1 MVAVVAL
8 VADKLT
14 LRQNLTVTCL
24 GEHSSP
30 SPGSMADQCLYDSLS
45 DSVANSDWVT
55 FTSPVAFNLATLLPD
70 PDLDPPAHDC
80 QQIPAEDQGW

>member
-1 MVAVVAL
+1 VAL